1 LSEGLLCNNLSKT
14 FYDIMRYFLC
24 AILLLFTLGVF
35 AQPVTRGD
43 DANFGVTNTEMIDLL
58 MPSIPGVAVDPRDKM
73 EQQSVKP
80 YMMPVRKIGPAGSDL
95 SYALATCLEFYVN
108 LENNYKDNLSPDYIQ
123 LSLESSG
130 KAINLPEACRFLANV
145 GTVSAAIMPYDAR
158 TIPNAVY
165 ATQKYGISNYLHI
178 FQHTTKA
185 RQRVFDTKKALMRG
199 HPVLVELKASPEL
212 RQMLRTTTWVPP
224 KEATMTFPL
233 VVVGY
238 NEVEQSFEVMS
249 SWGSSWG
256 RSGYLQIAYDD
267 FGQYAVNGY
276 VLVPSQYK

>member
-1 LSEGLLCNNLSKT
+1 MLIDRSLFENL
-14 FYDIMRYFLC
+14 YEVMRYIFC
-24 AILLLFTLGVF
+24 SLLLLLSISTY
-35 AQPVTRGD
+35 AQPDTKGKEG
-43 DANFGVTNTEMIDLL
+43 AFGVTDAEMIDRL

-130 KAINLPEACRFLANV
+130 KAINLQEACKFLANV

-178 FQHTTKA
+178 FQHTTRA

-199 HPVLVELKASPEL
+199 HPVLVELKASPQL
-212 RQMLRTTTWVPP
+212 RQMMRTTTWVPP
-224 KEATMTFPL
+224 KDASMNFPL

-238 NEVEQSFEVMS
+238 NEAEQVFEVMS

-256 RSGYLQIAYDD
+256 RSGYLQVAYDD
-267 FGQYAVNGY
+267 FGQYALNGY
-276 VLVPSQYK
+276 VLVPSQYR